1 MTKIL
6 SKKKNWFEHL
16 AEGVSDIF
24 WGTKSARIS
33 SESMQINNE
42 NLIEYYERRD
52 SIQQQMEA
60 GKMQLQAL
68 MQQRNFEFQYEQS
81 HLNRHFQG
89 QQGEL
94 NRELQAELAIINSLF
109 QAQEGK
115 LNRES
120 QAELAGL
127 NRKFQAQEGK
137 LNRELQAELARLN
150 REFQAKEGKL
160 NRENAVQLEIFRAK
174 LQTFL
179 QEKQKDLQFQL
190 KEIDVALAREL
201 KAIDLQNNLTVI
213 RQQRR
218 LNNWPLTL
226 DDEQIKEIVKSDNL
240 LILFVPPILKYDRA
254 GAGANSSPNT
264 FPDIEQGL
272 NRRLRAFLEKY
283 KQSGRKVDFLTGVW
297 MTKALS
303 GEGAFKT
310 VFSGL
315 KSKPMLVINTI
326 VERTYYHLE
335 YSYWSQIFQEP
346 YIDSLPKEEPL
357 SWLELLYFA
366 AKERLLKWEAQ
377 RNQEKIETGTTEEFD
392 GDWGGEVVNKFLAD
406 LQLIKREN
414 RLLERGQDPNNLPNR
429 NYTVLDSDK
438 ETFSRLIAIQ
448 ICLLIGRTADEYF
461 LLDVPPQERQ
471 RPLLPELLPNLLEE
485 IPSEYREKIIEYI
498 VGFYQSLYQQLG
510 EEESA
515 WVPEMLIDLAI
526 SLIHLDNKFWAKEQI
541 EKSVESWLLMR
552 GIKSLEQVSNLEM
565 MKYVLAPGDDEY
577 LDRLNQCIPLLGRE
591 NYVVPAETLLNTWRK
606 LKIKGY
612 IRVDKHGPTLFW

>member
-1 MTKIL
+1 MEKFL
-6 SKKKNWFEHL
+6 PNKKNWFQHL
-16 AEGVSDIF
+16 AEGFSDFF
-24 WGTKSARIS
+24 WGTRSARMS
-33 SESMQINNE
+33 SETLRINND
-42 NLIEYYERRD
+42 NLIEYYEKRD
-52 SIQQQMEA
+52 SIQQQIQIAQIQLKTVMEE
-60 GKMQLQAL
+60 
-68 MQQRNFEFQYEQS
+68 RNFQFQYEQGN
-81 HLNRHFQG
+81 LNRQFQA

-94 NRELQAELAIINSLF
+94 NRQLQTELGTINRLF
-109 QAQEGK
+109 QAE
-115 LNRES
+115 
-120 QAELAGL
+120 
-127 NRKFQAQEGK
+127 EGK
-137 LNRELQAELARLN
+137 LNRELQTELARLN
-150 REFQAKEGKL
+150 REHQIQEGKL
-160 NRENAVQLEIFRAK
+160 NRENAHQLELFRAQ
-174 LQTFL
+174 LQIFL
-179 QEKQKDLQFQL
+179 QEKQKDLQLQL
-190 KEIDVALAREL
+190 KEIDATLAREL

-254 GAGANSSPNT
+254 GAGANSQSNT

-283 KQSGRKVDFLTGVW
+283 KQTGRKVDFLTGAW

-310 VFSGL
+310 IFSGL
-315 KSKPMLVINTI
+315 KSKPMLVINTL

-335 YSYWSQIFQEP
+335 YSYWSQNFPEP
-346 YIDSLPKEEPL
+346 YIDSLPKEDPL

-366 AKERLLKWEAQ
+366 VKERLLKWEKQ

-392 GDWGGEVVNKFLAD
+392 ADWGEEVVKKFLAD
-406 LQLIKREN
+406 LQLIKREK

-438 ETFSRLIAIQ
+438 ETFSRFIAIQ
-448 ICLLIGRTADEYF
+448 VSLLIGRTADAYF

-485 IPSEYREKIIEYI
+485 IPSEEREKIIEYL
-498 VGFYQSLYQQLG
+498 VYFYQSLYQQLG

-515 WVPEMLIDLAI
+515 WVPEMLIDFAS

-552 GIKSLEQVSNLEM
+552 GIKSLDQVSNLEV
-565 MKYVLAPGDDEY
+565 MKYVLISGDDEY
-577 LDRLNQCIPLLGRE
+577 LDRLNQFILLLGRE
-591 NYVVPAETLLNTWRK
+591 NYVILAETLLDTWRK
-606 LKIKGY
+606 LKIKGC
-612 IRVDKHGPTLFW
+612 IGVDGHGQTLF